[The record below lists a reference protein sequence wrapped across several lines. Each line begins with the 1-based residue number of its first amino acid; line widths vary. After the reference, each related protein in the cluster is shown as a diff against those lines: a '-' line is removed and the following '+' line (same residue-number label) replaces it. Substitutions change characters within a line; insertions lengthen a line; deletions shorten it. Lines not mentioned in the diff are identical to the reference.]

1 MMMMAKTFF
10 SVSTENDEW
19 AISEFLDAQ
28 PFF

>member
-19 AISEFLDAQ
+19 AISEFLDAK